1 MQTNSLLKFYN
12 LSQFQVAFLLI
23 SASFVAAVHP
33 KAVQAPL
40 HLISLEDLTEEDRR
54 QLELLNKEA
63 AAASIRNK
71 RSGSGDIIATIAQA
85 LGKSLKKKITQLA
98 RSSASASAHF
108 SSGLSGGGGG
118 HHFEE
123 HHPAVSQGDFD

>member
-1 MQTNSLLKFYN
+1 MVT
-12 LSQFQVAFLLI
+12 
-23 SASFVAAVHP
+23 VHT
-33 KAVQAPL
+33 KAIEAPL

-63 AAASIRNK
+63 AVRNK
-71 RSGSGDIIATIAQA
+71 RSGSGSGSGEILATIAQA

-108 SSGLSGGGGG
+108 SGGLSGGGYGAG
-118 HHFEE
+118 HHIDEHSVVSFESRIFKGFKQPRYCKTL
-123 HHPAVSQGDFD
+123 HILPI